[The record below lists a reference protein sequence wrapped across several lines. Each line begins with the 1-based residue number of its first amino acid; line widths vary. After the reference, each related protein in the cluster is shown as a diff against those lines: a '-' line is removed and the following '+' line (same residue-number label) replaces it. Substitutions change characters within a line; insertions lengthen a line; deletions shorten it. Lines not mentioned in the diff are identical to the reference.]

1 MGILSADFSRSE
13 ASLQKRWALNKMK
26 ATEINFLQFLQPRKQ
41 FVIPI
46 YQRTY
51 SWTSKQC
58 QQLWQDVMRAAEDP
72 DITGHFI
79 GSIVYIGDAMHVA
92 SMPELLVIDGQQRL
106 TTLSLLLSA
115 VGKAI
120 EETGTK
126 LETNRKKIENFF
138 LFNDLDDGEARY
150 KLLLTQSDR
159 DTFIRLIEGHEP
171 PTQTAQ
177 RLVENYQWF
186 ETQLHKEET
195 SLETLYRG
203 LSKLVIVDIAL
214 ERGRDNPQLIFE
226 SLNSTGL
233 DLSQADLIRNYVLM
247 GLASREQE
255 EIYTHVWYPM
265 EQLFNRDA
273 QSELFDRFMR
283 DYLTLKSP
291 IGTIPT
297 IRDVYSSFKN
307 YVQKQVDVPIK
318 AVMADVYRYA
328 KHYAKLVFEQETD
341 ADIKKVLAD
350 INTLRVDV
358 AYPFLLEVYEDYEQK
373 KLGRKDFMSILR
385 LIESYVFRRVIC
397 GIPTS
402 SMNKTF
408 GQLGREIDHSNYLQS
423 VQIAFTRK
431 DSYRRFPTDEE
442 FRREFV
448 VKDIYNFRNRVYLL
462 QKLENSHHL
471 KELIDPESYT
481 IEHIMPQNPK
491 VSSEWQAEL
500 GDDWKNIHAKYLHT
514 IGNLTLTGYN
524 SEYSD
529 RPFQEKQ
536 TMKNGFAHSP
546 LALNEGLGALSCWS
560 EAEIKDRAAVLA
572 SQAVK
577 IWIYPEMVSA

>member
-1 MGILSADFSRSE
+1 
-13 ASLQKRWALNKMK
+13 MK

-51 SWTSKQC
+51 SWTLKQC
-58 QQLWQDVMRAAEDP
+58 QQLWNDIIRAAEDP
-72 DITGHFI
+72 GIAGHFI
-79 GSIVYIGDAMHVA
+79 GSVVYIGDAMHVA

-126 LETNRKKIENFF
+126 LETNRRKIESFF

-159 DTFIRLIEGHEP
+159 DTFIRLIEGRELP
-171 PTQTAQ
+171 MQTTQ

-255 EIYTHVWYPM
+255 EIYTHFWYPM

-291 IGTIPT
+291 IGTIPN

-341 ADIKKVLAD
+341 AEIKKSLVD

-358 AYPFLLEVYEDYEQK
+358 AYPFLLEVYEDYEQG
-373 KLGRKDFMSILR
+373 KLERKDFVSILR
-385 LIESYVFRRVIC
+385 LIESYVFRRMVC
-397 GIPTS
+397 GIPTN

-408 GQLGREIDHSNYLQS
+408 AQLGREIDRSNYLQS
-423 VQIAFTRK
+423 VQTAFTCK
-431 DSYRRFPTDEE
+431 DSYKRFPMDEE

-448 VKDIYNFRNRVYLL
+448 VKDIYNFRNGGYSL

-471 KELIDPESYT
+471 KELIAPENYT
-481 IEHIMPQNPK
+481 IEHILPQNPK
-491 VSSEWQAEL
+491 LSKEWQAEL
-500 GDDWKNIHAKYLHT
+500 GNDWKEIQAKYLHT

-536 TMKNGFAHSP
+536 TMKHGFAQSP
-546 LALNEGLGALSCWS
+546 LALNEGLGTLASWS
-560 EAEIKDRAAVLA
+560 EVEIKDRAAVLA
-572 SQAVK
+572 SWAVK
-577 IWIYPEMVSA
+577 IWVYPDVESV

>member
-1 MGILSADFSRSE
+1 
-13 ASLQKRWALNKMK
+13 MK

-51 SWTSKQC
+51 SWTLKQC

-115 VGKAI
+115 FGKAI
-120 EETGTK
+120 EETGIK
-126 LETNRKKIENFF
+126 LETNRKKVENFF

-159 DTFIRLIEGHEP
+159 DTFIRLIEGREVP
-171 PTQTAQ
+171 VLTTQ

-186 ETQLHKEET
+186 ESQLHKEET

-255 EIYTHVWYPM
+255 EIYTHFWYPM

-291 IGTIPT
+291 IGTIPN

-318 AVMADVYRYA
+318 TIMADVYLYA
-328 KHYAKLVFEQETD
+328 KHYAKLVFEQEAD
-341 ADIKKVLAD
+341 AEIKKALAD

-358 AYPFLLEVYEDYEQK
+358 AYPFLLEVYEDYGQGK
-373 KLGRKDFMSILR
+373 IGRKDFVSILR
-385 LIESYVFRRVIC
+385 LIESYVFRRMVC
-397 GIPTS
+397 GIPTN

-408 GQLGREIDHSNYLQS
+408 AQLGREIDRNHYLQS
-423 VQIAFTRK
+423 VQAAFTSK
-431 DSYRRFPTDEE
+431 DSYKRFPTDEE

-471 KELIDPESYT
+471 KELIDPENYT

-500 GDDWKNIHAKYLHT
+500 GDDWKDVHAKYLHT

-524 SEYSD
+524 PEYSD

-546 LALNEGLGALSCWS
+546 LALNEGLGALSGWN
-560 EAEIKDRAAVLA
+560 EAEIKERAAALA
-572 SQAVK
+572 LRSVK
-577 IWIYPEMVSA
+577 IWIYPEVEGA